1 MIVVV
6 LPKEPTAIHL
16 DMIFN
21 QMDRERCLVY
31 PPHFVGPERLAVLH
45 RRKGEAGMRETPNL
59 FAALAAVDL
68 PLEPVFCGGARRADQ
83 EREQWGS
90 ACNVVVGAPGRP
102 GRVRAQRGDV
112 GRDGEGRLPDRAGRE
127 AAQGGAGR
135 GRRREGGDR
144 HPGERAGA
152 RRRRA
157 ALHDDAAPAGR
168 PVITLAERASAFL
181 KDGPRPPLEICHD
194 VLGLPQASR
203 TVAERLVLA
212 LLGADPRFAFDVDGR
227 WGAVVE
233 PGLGAVPLS
242 DLRFAVVDV
251 ETTGMS
257 ARHGDRMTEVAVVH
271 VDGDGAPAEVAFES
285 LLNPGVP
292 IPPRITMLTGI
303 DDALVR
309 DAPRFED
316 VADNVLA
323 ALSGRIFVAHNVRFD
338 WAFVRAEVERACG
351 VAPRVQR
358 LCTVRLSR
366 ALVPELERRD
376 LDTVRCLLRHRDR
389 PAAPRRRRRPGD
401 RGGAPAAPRPR
412 RGPGHPDVAHPQAP
426 RPMTPA
432 GQPRA
437 RHALHRRP
445 LHLLDAGRRPP
456 VARRRRDVRRRPAPA
471 VGAADPARRAQPDP
485 PARCA
490 AC

>member
-1 MIVVV
+1 MI
-6 LPKEPTAIHL
+6 TAP
-16 DMIFN
+16 D
-21 QMDRERCLVY
+21 
-31 PPHFVGPERLAVLH
+31 G
-45 RRKGEAGMRETPNL
+45 
-59 FAALAAVDL
+59 
-68 PLEPVFCGGARRADQ
+68 
-83 EREQWGS
+83 
-90 ACNVVVGAPGRP
+90 GRP
-102 GRVRAQRGDV
+102 AHDTS
-112 GRDGEGRLPDRAGRE
+112 DAP
-127 AAQGGAGR
+127 
-135 GRRREGGDR
+135 
-144 HPGERAGA
+144 PA
-152 RRRRA
+152 RSGPQA
-157 ALHDDAAPAGR
+157 SS
-168 PVITLAERASAFL
+168 TLAERASEFL

-212 LLGADPRFAFDVDGR
+212 LLGADPRFAFDVEGR
-227 WGAVVE
+227 WGAVAE
-233 PGLGAVPLS
+233 PGLGSVPLS

-271 VDGDGAPAEVAFES
+271 VAGDGARAEVAFET

-309 DAPRFED
+309 NAPRFED

-376 LDTVRCLLRHRDR
+376 LDTVRFFFGIETDRRHRASGDALVT
-389 PAAPRRRRRPGD
+389 AAVLQRLLERAED
-401 RGGAPAAPRPR
+401 RGIQTWHTLKLLAP
-412 RGPGHPDVAHPQAP
+412 
-426 RPMTPA
+426 
-432 GQPRA
+432 
-437 RHALHRRP
+437 
-445 LHLLDAGRRPP
+445 
-456 VARRRRDVRRRPAPA
+456 
-471 VGAADPARRAQPDP
+471 
-485 PARCA
+485 
-490 AC
+490 

>member
-1 MIVVV
+1 M
-6 LPKEPTAIHL
+6 T
-16 DMIFN
+16 
-21 QMDRERCLVY
+21 
-31 PPHFVGPERLAVLH
+31 
-45 RRKGEAGMRETPNL
+45 
-59 FAALAAVDL
+59 
-68 PLEPVFCGGARRADQ
+68 
-83 EREQWGS
+83 
-90 ACNVVVGAPGRP
+90 
-102 GRVRAQRGDV
+102 
-112 GRDGEGRLPDRAGRE
+112 
-127 AAQGGAGR
+127 
-135 GRRREGGDR
+135 
-144 HPGERAGA
+144 
-152 RRRRA
+152 
-157 ALHDDAAPAGR
+157 
-168 PVITLAERASAFL
+168 TLAERASEFL

-212 LLGADPRFAFDVDGR
+212 LLGADPRFAFDVEGR
-227 WGAVVE
+227 WGTVAE

-271 VDGDGAPAEVAFES
+271 VDGETARAEVAFET

-309 DAPRFED
+309 NAPRFED

-376 LDTVRCLLRHRDR
+376 LDTVRIFFGIETDRRHRASGDALVT
-389 PAAPRRRRRPGD
+389 AAVLQRLLKRARD
-401 RGGAPAAPRPR
+401 RGIQTWHTLKLLAP
-412 RGPGHPDVAHPQAP
+412 
-426 RPMTPA
+426 
-432 GQPRA
+432 
-437 RHALHRRP
+437 
-445 LHLLDAGRRPP
+445 
-456 VARRRRDVRRRPAPA
+456 
-471 VGAADPARRAQPDP
+471 
-485 PARCA
+485 
-490 AC
+490 